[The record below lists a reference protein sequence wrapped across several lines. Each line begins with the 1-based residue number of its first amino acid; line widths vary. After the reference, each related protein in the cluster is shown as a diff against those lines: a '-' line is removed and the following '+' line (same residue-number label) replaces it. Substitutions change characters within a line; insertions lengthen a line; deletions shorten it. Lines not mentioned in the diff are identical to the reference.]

1 MRLQVK
7 KPKPLI
13 FFPLL
18 FHVIIP
24 ILFHSRKNTILY
36 FILYIFIYNINI
48 LYIYYTPPQNSGT
61 VTKETW

>member
-1 MRLQVK
+1 MITVCYETSSK
-7 KPKPLI
+7 KTKTTD

-36 FILYIFIYNINI
+36 FILYI
-48 LYIYYTPPQNSGT
+48 YYTPPQNSGT